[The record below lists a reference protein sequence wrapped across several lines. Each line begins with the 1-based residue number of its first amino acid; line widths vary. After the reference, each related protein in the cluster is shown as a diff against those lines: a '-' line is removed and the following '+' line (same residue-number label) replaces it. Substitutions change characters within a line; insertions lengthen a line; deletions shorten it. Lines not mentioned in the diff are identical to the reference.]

1 MTKKTAGIFILVCG
15 ILVTGLE
22 IILTAANLVGG
33 NGLGDDLFAALSTL
47 AVGAFLIVFGLQ
59 LRQEGK

>member
-1 MTKKTAGIFILVCG
+1 MTKKTAGTFILVCG

-47 AVGAFLIVFGLQ
+47 AVGHF
-59 LRQEGK
+59 